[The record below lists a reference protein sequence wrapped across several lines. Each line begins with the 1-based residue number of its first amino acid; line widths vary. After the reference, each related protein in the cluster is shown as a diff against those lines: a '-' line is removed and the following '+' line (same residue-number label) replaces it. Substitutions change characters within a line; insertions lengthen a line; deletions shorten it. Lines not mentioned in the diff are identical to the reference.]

1 MEYREAGFLYATK
14 LQQLKDR
21 VSATY
26 SEYYSPKGI
35 CSKCGKEFTFI
46 TTTLPLLCA
55 ECLLSKLNKE
65 VIWKRKR

>member
-1 MEYREAGFLYATK
+1 MEYREAEGLYSIK
-14 LQQLKDR
+14 LQQLKDTM
-21 VSATY
+21 SATY

-55 ECLLSKLNKE
+55 ECLLSKLKTKE
-65 VIWKRKR
+65 